1 MPIIEICFDHNNK
14 FSMEFKMACNYERAI
29 RILNKLRLYEVD
41 GRFFMPN
48 KRPYAIAAF
57 ECANLLNLENN

>member
-1 MPIIEICFDHNNK
+1 MPIIEICWDSNNK

-29 RILNKLRLYEVD
+29 RILNKVKAYEVE

-48 KRPYAIAAF
+48 KRTYAIAAF
-57 ECANLLNLENN
+57 ECANLLKLENN

>member
-29 RILNKLRLYEVD
+29 RILNKLKSYEVE

-48 KRPYAIAAF
+48 KRTYAIAAF
-57 ECANLLNLENN
+57 ECANLLKQENN

>member
-29 RILNKLRLYEVD
+29 RILNKLRLYEVE

-48 KRPYAIAAF
+48 KRTYAIAAF

>member
-29 RILNKLRLYEVD
+29 RILNKLKSYEVE
-41 GRFFMPN
+41 GRFF
-48 KRPYAIAAF
+48 YAESKGI
-57 ECANLLNLENN
+57 CNGGV